1 MVFKFIFLKEE
12 MLWDSLT
19 KKKKNS
25 IINFIRNNISTIKQS
40 TYPYALLG
48 GKESSGKKKKFLNKK
63 FIHHVRTQKTKTN
76 SRMSLRQKFDLAG
89 MTFIL

>member
-19 KKKKNS
+19 KKKKKNS

-40 TYPYALLG
+40 TYPYTLLG
-48 GKESSGKKKKFLNKK
+48 GKENSGKKKFLNKK

>member
-19 KKKKNS
+19 KKKKKNS

-40 TYPYALLG
+40 KYPYTLLG
-48 GKESSGKKKKFLNKK
+48 GKENSGKKK
-63 FIHHVRTQKTKTN
+63 
-76 SRMSLRQKFDLAG
+76 
-89 MTFIL
+89 ILE